1 MIITGSF
8 TAFIPPEN
16 FKCYKICSVVLV
28 KLQNYF
34 YVSCILYGCG
44 LMNCVIVEIPLS
56 YQDISLIQLQIT
68 YKNNVSYLIGKIRFS
83 NTQTANCK
91 SYHS

>member
-1 MIITGSF
+1 
-8 TAFIPPEN
+8 
-16 FKCYKICSVVLV
+16 
-28 KLQNYF
+28 
-34 YVSCILYGCG
+34 
-44 LMNCVIVEIPLS
+44 MNCVIVEIPLS